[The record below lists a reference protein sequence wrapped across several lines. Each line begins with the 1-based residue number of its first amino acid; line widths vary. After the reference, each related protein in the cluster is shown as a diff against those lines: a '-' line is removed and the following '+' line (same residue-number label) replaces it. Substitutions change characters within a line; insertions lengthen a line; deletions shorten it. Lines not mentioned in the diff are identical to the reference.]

1 MPLKPGKSQ
10 KTISRNIKTEMA
22 HGKPQKQAV
31 AIAMDYARRHHSPA
45 EGVVAF
51 DDRALEETP
60 PRIPL
65 ATGHSKRDTM
75 PANPGSPKATLM
87 QDGTENMRAAG
98 STQGPTSYA
107 SAGAGVKLWPAKVTS
122 YTDDKT

>member
-1 MPLKPGKSQ
+1 MPLTKKGTKVMAAMTKEYGAKKGKSVFYA
-10 KTISRNIKTEMA
+10 SANA
-22 HGKPQKQAV
+22 GKITGV
-31 AIAMDYARRHHSPA
+31 HHSPA
-45 EGVVAF
+45 EDTQAF

-65 ATGHSKRDTM
+65 ATGHPKRDTM

-98 STQGPTSYA
+98 GTQGPAPYA